1 VFVNVDLT
9 ICFITET
16 MYAFGND
23 AFESQQQPAMT
34 MMQRL
39 QMDRRKKIQEHQMRV
54 MKGNIFCIVFYLIA
68 LAEGGRWNLLYCIL
82 FDKKKKKTASN
93 RNFNIEVTFLS
104 IFY

>member
-1 VFVNVDLT
+1 
-9 ICFITET
+9 

-54 MKGNIFCIVFYLIA
+54 MKGNIFCIVFYLI
-68 LAEGGRWNLLYCIL
+68 
-82 FDKKKKKTASN
+82 KKKKKQLPTEISTLN
-93 RNFNIEVTFLS
+93 
-104 IFY
+104 

>member
-1 VFVNVDLT
+1 MFVNVDLT

-39 QMDRRKKIQEHQMRV
+39 QMGRRKKIQEHQMRV
-54 MKGNIFCIVFYLIA
+54 MKGNIFCIVFYLMA
-68 LAEGGRWNLLYCIL
+68 PAEGHERCNLLYCIL
-82 FDKKKKKTASN
+82 FDKHK
-93 RNFNIEVTFLS
+93 
-104 IFY
+104 

>member
-1 VFVNVDLT
+1 
-9 ICFITET
+9 

-68 LAEGGRWNLLYCIL
+68 PAEGYKRWNCLYCIL
-82 FDKKKKKTASN
+82 FDSTS
-93 RNFNIEVTFLS
+93 
-104 IFY
+104 